1 MTRAALNTAAGL
13 YSCSSCKRSAP
24 VPPTLLLLQNKRAYN
39 NNNVADRVSWN
50 GKKTYWSRPFEPT
63 GLDIFDVCL
72 MSSPG
77 IGSQGRRLR
86 SKVRITVRV
95 TVSVSKDGN
104 AVGLVLGL
112 DSRSLAVRSL
122 VIQTPIKDGTVVK
135 N

>member
-1 MTRAALNTAAGL
+1 LEWE
-13 YSCSSCKRSAP
+13 KEP
-24 VPPTLLLLQNKRAYN
+24 
-39 NNNVADRVSWN
+39 
-50 GKKTYWSRPFEPT
+50 YWSRPFEPT
-63 GLDIFDVCL
+63 GLDIFDVCF

-86 SKVRITVRV
+86 SKVRITVRI

-112 DSRSLAVRSL
+112 DSRSSAVRSL